1 VPRLPRTLT
10 APMPLPSTLRQLAD
24 APALA
29 PLKERTFRMLWLAW
43 LAANLTMWMNDV
55 AAAWLMTTLTTSPV
69 MVALVQT
76 ASTLPVFLLGIPS
89 GAMADILDRRRYFA
103 ATQLWVA
110 LVALVLAG
118 LALADALTAPLLL
131 ALTFVNGIGLA
142 MRWPVF
148 AAIVPE
154 VVPRAQLGPA
164 IALNGIAMNL
174 SRVIGPVLA
183 GALLAAFDEALV
195 FVLNAVLAGVAVALI
210 LTWRTQ
216 PKTSALPGERF
227 VGAMRVGLNFA
238 LQSPRLKTVL
248 LRVFLFFLQSTA
260 LLALL
265 PLVARDMHG
274 GGPATFTIM
283 LACLGFGAVVA
294 ALYFPRWRARYSRN
308 QFVLVGTVAQAVLAV
323 LVVYVHELWVALPA
337 MALVGM
343 AWISVANSLTM
354 SAQLAL
360 PDWIRARGMAI
371 YQMALMGG
379 ASAGSLLWGQLAS
392 WTTVPTAVAAA
403 SAFGLCVVLALRGLS
418 LEVSAPP
425 DFTPQSFGGGL
436 EPALDVADA
445 DGPVMVTVE
454 YLIDPARAAAFADVM
469 QRTRRARLRQGAL
482 SWGLFRD
489 AAQPG
494 RVIEYFVDENW
505 VEHQRRLE
513 RFSAFDAG
521 LREERLAFHLSEEAP
536 RVKRYIG
543 QSLDA
548 LGDFGKR

>member
-1 VPRLPRTLT
+1 
-10 APMPLPSTLRQLAD
+10 MPLPSTLRQLAD
-24 APALA
+24 APALS
-29 PLKERTFRMLWLAW
+29 PLKQRTFRMLWLAW
-43 LAANLTMWMNDV
+43 LAANMTMWMNDV

-118 LALADALTAPLLL
+118 LALTNTLTAPLLL

-154 VVPRAQLGPA
+154 VVSREQLAPA

-174 SRVIGPVLA
+174 SRIIGPVLA
-183 GALLAAFDEALV
+183 GVLLAAFDEALV

-216 PKTSALPGERF
+216 PKTSVLPGERF

-294 ALYFPRWRARYSRN
+294 ALYFQRWRARYSRD
-308 QFVLVGTVAQAVLAV
+308 QFVLVGTVVQATLAL
-323 LVVYVHELWVALPA
+323 LVVFVHELWVALPA
-337 MALVGM
+337 MMLVGM
-343 AWISVANSLTM
+343 AWISVANSLTI
-354 SAQLAL
+354 SAQQAL

-392 WTTVPTAVAAA
+392 WTTVPTAVATA
-403 SAFGLCVVLALRGLS
+403 SVFGLCVVLALRGVS

-425 DFTPQSFGGGL
+425 DFTPQTYGGGL
-436 EPALDVADA
+436 EPATGVADE

-454 YLIDPARAAAFADVM
+454 YQIDPACAAAFAEVM

-489 AAQPG
+489 VAQPG

-543 QSLDA
+543 QSLDTPSTVA
-548 LGDFGKR
+548 KR